1 MRASPP
7 RVAATG
13 PTAPNEER
21 EKGTPMQPNAH
32 LICDR
37 LRSELGAAVRGP
49 IADGRE
55 VARPL
60 ALDGTATELSE
71 GQLYICLGRQL
82 PRYPRIGRGCMVV
95 VAGRGPLLSW
105 YEERCCVAFVPD
117 EGRFFDAFNT
127 CQRLFDELEA
137 WERALWTALVKQEP
151 IQAMADASRDVLG
164 GRVVV
169 IDESFRFLARTD
181 AADERA
187 SMTLDTIRRYG
198 DARELAYLSD
208 EPFSLRLDDGEVLSV
223 NLVDDARFL
232 GCAFV
237 LYDGREVPEGAG
249 QLLAFFAKAIKEAL
263 LRGTRPFEVEED
275 LRRWALRGLVD
286 ERPLD
291 QRERDLLEAR
301 RGDAH
306 VCACLGLS
314 RFRGGLPASYLV
326 ARVERALPDCAAFEA
341 DDGVLVAFASAP
353 DAESLRPDSVA
364 SLLLPVIASAEM
376 SCGISDVF
384 GDPFAARMHFLQA
397 RDALNIGHAF
407 DPGSAI
413 HRFSDIAL
421 PDLLRRAFDEL
432 PVEAFMGE
440 GLRRLAEH
448 DSSSR
453 TSYLRTLG
461 AYLDNNMSPTATAR
475 ALGVHRSTFVERLER
490 MLALLGSNLSDPDER
505 LMAQIVLR
513 SMRYREE
520 RLDRDEPQV
529 YDDNRPDKT

>member
-1 MRASPP
+1 
-7 RVAATG
+7 
-13 PTAPNEER
+13 
-21 EKGTPMQPNAH
+21 MQPNAD

-37 LRSELGAAVRGP
+37 LRSELGASVRGP
-49 IADGRE
+49 VTGDRG

-60 ALDGTATELSE
+60 ALDGTATELRE
-71 GQLYICLGRQL
+71 GNLYICLGRQL

-95 VAGRGPLLSW
+95 VVGAAALLSW
-105 YEERCCVAFVPD
+105 YEERCRVAFVPD
-117 EGRFFDAFNT
+117 EGRFFDAFNV
-127 CQRLFDELEA
+127 CQRLFDELES
-137 WERALWTALVKQEP
+137 WERALWSALIKEEP
-151 IQAMADASRDVLG
+151 IQAMADASRNVLG

-181 AADERA
+181 AADERTA
-187 SMTLDTIRRYG
+187 MTLDTIRRYG
-198 DARELAYLSD
+198 DVRELAYLSD
-208 EPFSLRLDDGEVLSV
+208 EPFNLRLDGGEVLSV
-223 NLVDDARFL
+223 NLVDAERFL

-237 LYDGREVPEGAG
+237 LYDGREVPQGAG
-249 QLLAFFAKAIKEAL
+249 QLLAYFANVVKEAL
-263 LRGTRPFEVEED
+263 LRGTRPFETDVD
-275 LRRWALRGLVD
+275 LRRWALHGLVD

-291 QRERDLLEAR
+291 QRERDLLDAQ
-301 RGDAH
+301 RGDAQ

-314 RFRGGLPASYLV
+314 RFRGRLPASYLV
-326 ARVERALPDCAAFEA
+326 ARVERALPNCAAFEA

-353 DAESLRPDSVA
+353 DAGALRPDAVA

-376 SCGISDVF
+376 SCGISEVF
-384 GDPFAARMHFLQA
+384 RDPFAARMYFLQA

-421 PDLLRRAFDEL
+421 PDLLRRAFSEL

-461 AYLDNNMSPTATAR
+461 VYLDNNMSPTATAR

-490 MLALLGSNLSDPDER
+490 MLALLGSDLSDPDER

-513 SMRYREE
+513 SVRYRGE
-520 RLDRDEPQV
+520 RLGG
-529 YDDNRPDKT
+529 DDSQGESDCRTDKM